1 MNNTGK
7 PTWVLSLCDEK
18 NLLDKNR
25 FNKMEKFTW
34 TVLYTNNSKRVFPN
48 TNMNDTNVKL

>member
-1 MNNTGK
+1 MSFKFVMN
-7 PTWVLSLCDEK
+7 K